1 MAGEL
6 SRADELLSAGEH
18 NPETALDAR
27 LTRLEWVNNARP
39 DGVGHQIQSVLPGM
53 LEQLAELGDERRLAK
68 AHMAAF
74 WAHWAVSRARP
85 AAAELRL
92 AADHAARAGDNGLRA
107 RALGWQVA
115 ALMWGPFDAGAVARE
130 LETLEREQEMGPF
143 LAASVTLLRGEL
155 ARLHGDLDE
164 ALAITSQAKD
174 QFAAIGGYVMVGGS
188 DQLLARVEVL
198 AGRLDR
204 ARDLL
209 LRSDALFE
217 RVGDRGFRLTTLAML
232 ARVEEMVGHPAAA
245 RSAIELCE
253 QIGGKEDV
261 INFAITYAVRARL
274 ALADGENE
282 AAERWARKAVD
293 SALVTDFTFVQ
304 GEAVLTLCFVLESS
318 AVARNRRLRQ
328 AGRLSCLKP
337 RATVLTPL
345 RLVRCSRSSAS
356 PIECLRKVR
365 HETPGGFRF
374 SRTCAASLP
383 ELATARRWHP
393 TPETLATRSHADAK
407 AGLDVP
413 RGVAPE
419 CRQ

>member
-1 MAGEL
+1 MSSRSSREVPPSTCSRPARARDRSDLAAAGNLLERAHAIAPEGGWLQVRIGVELAEELIVAGEL
-6 SRADELLSAGEH
+6 SRADELLSAGEQ

-53 LEQLAELGDERRLAK
+53 LEQLGELGDERGLAK

-74 WAHWAVSRARP
+74 WAHWAVSQARP

-92 AADHAARAGDNGLRA
+92 AAHHAARAGDNGLRA
-107 RALGWQVA
+107 RALGWHVA
-115 ALMWGPFDAGAVARE
+115 ALMWGPFDAETVARE
-130 LETLEREQEMGPF
+130 LETLEREQETGPF
-143 LAASVTLLRGEL
+143 LAASVTLLQGEL

-217 RVGDRGFRLTTLAML
+217 RVGDRGFRSTTLAML

-261 INFAITYAVRARL
+261 INFAITHAVQARL
-274 ALADGENE
+274 SLADGENE

-304 GEAVLTLCFVLESS
+304 GEAVLTLCFVLEKLG
-318 AVARNRRLRQ
+318 RREESML
-328 AGRLSCLKP
+328 
-337 RATVLTPL
+337 
-345 RLVRCSRSSAS
+345 
-356 PIECLRKVR
+356 E
-365 HETPGGFRF
+365 
-374 SRTCAASLP
+374 
-383 ELATARRWHP
+383 ARRAL
-393 TPETLATRSHADAK
+393 ELFEAK
-407 AGLDVP
+407 GDRAYTAQAHSLLKEL
-413 RGVAPE
+413 GVTD
-419 CRQ
+419 